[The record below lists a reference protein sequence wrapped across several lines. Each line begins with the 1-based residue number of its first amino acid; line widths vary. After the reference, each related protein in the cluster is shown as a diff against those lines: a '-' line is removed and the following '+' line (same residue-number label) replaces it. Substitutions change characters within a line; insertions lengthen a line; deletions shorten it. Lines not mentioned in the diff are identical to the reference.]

1 MAGLAYRLTKGY
13 LTWISP
19 ATPRAVRLRNALCFL
34 LLIAW
39 APFGV
44 AVLFLFDAPGSE
56 SDPIA
61 WIMAGFVW
69 LYPLLFLISLPLTW
83 LALRAQHIHRAAKR
97 ATLPLWYAKAMV
109 MTGVGFYLAL
119 NK

>member
-1 MAGLAYRLTKGY
+1 MAGLAYRLTRGY

-39 APFGV
+39 APFGL

-83 LALRAQHIHRAAKR
+83 LALRARNIPRAAKR
-97 ATLPLWYAKAMV
+97 STLPLWYAKAMV